1 MASVI
6 FRKTLLALAVTATT
20 LPAYAQTVQLT
31 NAGFLSERQTYTED
45 LEITGTY
52 TGGSDEDAI
61 EFNGSHLQKDLI
73 LNATIT
79 STGDFAGGVD
89 MDVYEDGDTWVNN
102 HIDGNVIN
110 KGSISAIGGG
120 ANALMIDP
128 AIIGGS
134 VINEGLLSA
143 KGEPLT
149 DDGGTDVARAIDMS
163 GSTTINGD
171 LVNAASGRIVAEG
184 TDAKGINLEGGE
196 IVGKVINRGLI
207 QVTGNGATAIDVTSN
222 ERWLQTDMTDLA
234 GIENHGTIIATG
246 DDAEG
251 IRIDGAS
258 FTSTTDQVINTGT
271 IRATDAAI
279 VIGGTDIDV
288 EGDDVGYFS
297 RYLPLHVINSGKL
310 ISEDE
315 AVDASE
321 SNRNVYLELQD
332 GSEVIGNLIDLK
344 NIYIDGTVDFTGTST
359 AGDGYNIRL
368 KDAANS
374 WLEVGSFSDY
384 APAHLNL
391 LGTHT
396 SLDGNL
402 YVAGNSSLGLNLSSA
417 TNPDNA
423 VLSITGTAEF
433 GQNAQVTLAAQ
444 GADFSANGSTYKLIE
459 AGRIDLLDENDDID
473 PNAKFNLASSSALL
487 KIDSYSVENNT
498 LVATVTGKGQEEVK
512 EIIVGNGGS
521 ANSQKAIGSL
531 VNDGVI
537 NRIREQNPNDPL
549 LQALLNTNEAELTRI
564 AEQLAPETNGGATQ
578 AATTSQNL
586 VSNVTGSRTSSLRG
600 ASSGEGFKETG
611 VWVQTLYS
619 DATQDLRDGVAGY
632 NAYSRGIAVG
642 ADGKLNDNLTLGLA
656 YSFINTDVNGKTGN
670 KTEVD
675 SHAFTLYGGYE
686 LGNYFVDA
694 SLTYGVNDN
703 ESKRSIAGTQ
713 AKADYD
719 SDLLGLNLV
728 GGYTWKISPQ
738 LLVEPRLAARYSL
751 VNIDGYREKGSSAA
765 LKVEDQRYEAIELGA
780 GLRVAGSYA
789 LGAGTLEPQVKLMA
803 YHDFAAD
810 QASSTSTFLLGNTPF
825 VTTGA
830 KAVRNSYE
838 AGIGTD
844 YKLGAVTLGVNY
856 DYIGKSGFDADVFS
870 AKVRYDF

>member
-73 LNATIT
+73 LNATIN

-89 MDVYEDGDTWVNN
+89 MDVYEDGLTSINN
-102 HIDGNVIN
+102 YIDGSVIN

-149 DDGGTDVARAIDMS
+149 DGGGTDVARAIDMS
-163 GSTTINGD
+163 GSTLIKGD
-171 LVNAASGRIVAEG
+171 LVNASSGRILAEG

-234 GIENHGTIIATG
+234 GLENHGTIIATG

-258 FTSTTDQVINTGT
+258 FTSTSNQVINTGT

-279 VIGGTDIDV
+279 VIGGVDIDPD
-288 EGDDVGYFS
+288 ETHPSPYQ
-297 RYLPLHVINSGKL
+297 PLNIINSGKL
-310 ISEDE
+310 TSEDE

-321 SNRNVYLELQD
+321 SNRRVYLTLQS
-332 GSEVIGNLIDLK
+332 GSEITGNLIDLS
-344 NIYIDGTVDFTGTST
+344 NIIVTGNTDFTGTNADS
-359 AGDGYNIRL
+359 DGYNIRMA
-368 KDAANS
+368 DGSND
-374 WLEVGSFSDY
+374 WVDVGSVSNNT
-384 APAHLNL
+384 PAQLNL
-391 LGTHT
+391 LSAHT
-396 SLDGNL
+396 SLDGSL
-402 YVAGNSSLGLNLSSA
+402 WVASNSALGLNLSSA
-417 TNPDNA
+417 TNPDVA

-433 GQNAQVTLAAQ
+433 GQNAQIKLAAQ
-444 GADFSANGSTYKLIE
+444 GEDFSANGTVYKLIQ
-459 AGRIDLLDENDDID
+459 AGQINVQTADGLDVD
-473 PNAKFNLASSSALL
+473 PNGKLNLVSSSALL
-487 KIDSYSVENNT
+487 KIDSYSLENNT
-498 LVATVTGKGQEEVK
+498 LVATVTGKGKDEVE
-512 EIIVGNGGS
+512 EIITNNGGS
-521 ANSQKAIGSL
+521 ANSQKALGSL

-537 NRIREQNPNDPL
+537 NRIRQQNPNDPL
-549 LQALLNTNEAELTRI
+549 LQALLNTNEADLTRI

-703 ESKRSIAGTQ
+703 DSKRSIASTQ

-780 GLRVAGSYA
+780 GFRVAGSYA

-838 AGIGTD
+838 AGIGAD

>member
-73 LNATIT
+73 LNATIN

-89 MDVYEDGDTWVNN
+89 MDVYEDGLTSINN
-102 HIDGNVIN
+102 YIDGSVIN

-149 DDGGTDVARAIDMS
+149 DGGGTDVARAIDMS
-163 GSTTINGD
+163 GSTLIKGD
-171 LVNAASGRIVAEG
+171 LVNASSGRILAEG

-234 GIENHGTIIATG
+234 GLENHGTIIATG

-258 FTSTTDQVINTGT
+258 FTSTSNQVINTGT

-279 VIGGTDIDV
+279 VIGGVDIDPD
-288 EGDDVGYFS
+288 ETHPSPYQ
-297 RYLPLHVINSGKL
+297 PLNIINSGKL
-310 ISEDE
+310 TSEDE

-321 SNRNVYLELQD
+321 SNRRVYLTLQS
-332 GSEVIGNLIDLK
+332 GSEITGNLIDLS
-344 NIYIDGTVDFTGTST
+344 NIIVTGNTDFTGTNADS
-359 AGDGYNIRL
+359 DGYNIRMA
-368 KDAANS
+368 DGSND
-374 WLEVGSFSDY
+374 WVDVGSVSNNT
-384 APAHLNL
+384 PAQLNL
-391 LGTHT
+391 LSAHT
-396 SLDGNL
+396 SLDGSL
-402 YVAGNSSLGLNLSSA
+402 WVASNSALGLNLSSA
-417 TNPDNA
+417 TNPDVA

-433 GQNAQVTLAAQ
+433 GQNAQIKLAAQ
-444 GADFSANGSTYKLIE
+444 GEDFSANGTVYKLIQ
-459 AGRIDLLDENDDID
+459 AGQINVQTADGLDVD
-473 PNAKFNLASSSALL
+473 PNGKLNLVSSSALL
-487 KIDSYSVENNT
+487 KIDSYSLENNT
-498 LVATVTGKGQEEVK
+498 LVATVTGKGKDEVE
-512 EIIVGNGGS
+512 EIITNNGGS
-521 ANSQKAIGSL
+521 ANSQKALGSL

-537 NRIREQNPNDPL
+537 NRIRQQNPNDPL
-549 LQALLNTNEAELTRI
+549 LQALLNTNEADLTRI

-694 SLTYGVNDN
+694 SLTYGINDN
-703 ESKRSIAGTQ
+703 DSKRSIASTQ

-780 GLRVAGSYA
+780 GFRVASSYA

>member
-73 LNATIT
+73 LNATIN

-89 MDVYEDGDTWVNN
+89 MDVYEDGLTSINN
-102 HIDGNVIN
+102 YIDGSVIN

-149 DDGGTDVARAIDMS
+149 DGGGTDVARAIDMS
-163 GSTTINGD
+163 GSTLIKGD
-171 LVNAASGRIVAEG
+171 LVNASSGRILAEG

-234 GIENHGTIIATG
+234 GLENHGTIIATG

-258 FTSTTDQVINTGT
+258 FTSTSNQVINTGT

-279 VIGGTDIDV
+279 VIGGVDIDPD
-288 EGDDVGYFS
+288 ETHPSPYQ
-297 RYLPLHVINSGKL
+297 PLNIINSGKL
-310 ISEDE
+310 TSEDE

-321 SNRNVYLELQD
+321 SNRRVYLTLQS
-332 GSEVIGNLIDLK
+332 GSEITGNLIDLS
-344 NIYIDGTVDFTGTST
+344 NIIVTGNTDFTGTNADS
-359 AGDGYNIRL
+359 DGYNIRMA
-368 KDAANS
+368 DGSND
-374 WLEVGSFSDY
+374 WVDVGSVSNNT
-384 APAHLNL
+384 PAQLNL
-391 LGTHT
+391 LSAHT
-396 SLDGNL
+396 SLDGSL
-402 YVAGNSSLGLNLSSA
+402 WVASNSALGLNLSSA
-417 TNPDNA
+417 TNPDVA

-433 GQNAQVTLAAQ
+433 GQNAQIKLAAQ
-444 GADFSANGSTYKLIE
+444 GEDFSANGTVYKLIQ
-459 AGRIDLLDENDDID
+459 AGQINVQTADGLDVD
-473 PNAKFNLASSSALL
+473 PNGKLNLVSSSALL
-487 KIDSYSVENNT
+487 KIDSYSLENNT
-498 LVATVTGKGQEEVK
+498 LVATVTGKGKDEVE
-512 EIIVGNGGS
+512 EIITNNGGS
-521 ANSQKAIGSL
+521 ANSQKALGSL

-537 NRIREQNPNDPL
+537 NRIRQQNPNDPL
-549 LQALLNTNEAELTRI
+549 LQALLNTNEADLTRI

-703 ESKRSIAGTQ
+703 DSKRSIASTQ

-780 GLRVAGSYA
+780 GFRVASSYA